1 MKRLNVIASNFLR
14 TLVLCA
20 AMAVYTFPSSALM
33 VQENPQSMSET
44 MMETVMDHCA
54 EEADGMGQECCETS
68 ACECPWMGFTG
79 VFAAASNSPSTID
92 HGPSK
97 PGFGNNGP
105 TGIHTRV
112 PNPPPIS

>member
-1 MKRLNVIASNFLR
+1 MKRLKVIVSNFLR

-20 AMAVYTFPSSALM
+20 AMAVYAFPSSALM
-33 VQENPQSMSET
+33 VQESPQSMSET
-44 MMETVMDHCA
+44 MMESVMDHCD
-54 EEADGMGQECCETS
+54 EEAGEMSQECCETN

-79 VFAAASNSPSTID
+79 VFAAASNSSSTID

-105 TGIHTRV
+105 NGIHTRI